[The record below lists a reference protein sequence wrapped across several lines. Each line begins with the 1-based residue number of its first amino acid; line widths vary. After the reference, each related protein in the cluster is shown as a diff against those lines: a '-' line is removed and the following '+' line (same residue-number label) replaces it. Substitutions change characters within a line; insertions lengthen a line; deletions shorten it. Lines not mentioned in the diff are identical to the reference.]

1 MSVLI
6 TPEALQAQL
15 QTSHPPLLLDC
26 RAFRQNSPEAAVT
39 LPGSR
44 RFDLERDMSAA
55 PGTGGRHPLP
65 TKTAFTAT
73 LSHLG
78 VTAGRAVVVFDDQ
91 GGRLAAARGW
101 WMLACWAGHPDVR
114 VLDGGIQAWQ
124 TAAGETAPLA
134 PDDGSPEAVAGAA
147 AWQPDYHDTAW
158 IGLERLA
165 TEGGQ
170 LIDARAASR
179 FRGEEE
185 PLDPVAGHI
194 PGALCHPCADN
205 LAADG
210 RFQSPAALAAALPQ
224 AERLTAYCGSGVTAC
239 HNILAYAVAGLALP
253 RLYVGSWSEWIE
265 DAGRPVATGPA

>member
-6 TPEALQAQL
+6 TPEALAAQL
-15 QTSHPPLLLDC
+15 QTPQPPLLLDC
-26 RAFRQNSPEAAVT
+26 RTLRQEGRDDGVT

-55 PGTGGRHPLP
+55 AGTGGRHPLP
-65 TKTAFTAT
+65 TQAAFTAT
-73 LSHLG
+73 LSRLG
-78 VTAGRAVVVFDDQ
+78 VTPGRAVVVFDDQ

-114 VLDGGIQAWQ
+114 VLDGGIQAWRS
-124 TAAGETAPLA
+124 AGEALTQVSEAAAPGEVDA
-134 PDDGSPEAVAGAA
+134 DT

-210 RFQSPAALAAALPQ
+210 RFRSPAALAATLPQ
-224 AERLTAYCGSGVTAC
+224 GARLTAYCGSGVTAC

-265 DAGRPVATGPA
+265 GAGRPVATGPA